1 MQRLAL
7 ILVAG
12 CSSSSADPPRD
23 AAVRTDESG
32 GLRIS
37 LEVPAAVTR
46 QPTTRGAQAITA
58 TLHFENRATKPI
70 RILLVGPEPFRLFNS
85 SMRVWLGSQVVSLQP
100 EPHPHGYLISE
111 KDFFVI
117 PPGASKTF
125 PQTLYVQDRFNSPGT
140 YEVEWM
146 YENKQRKFPGGVNT
160 LDGVTKPLFGG
171 KDVDDLWVGS
181 LSTRKTLR
189 LD

>member
-1 MQRLAL
+1 MHRLAL
-7 ILVAG
+7 ILAAG
-12 CSSSSADPPRD
+12 CSSSSAEPPKD

-37 LEVPAAVTR
+37 LEVPAVVAR
-46 QPTTRGAQAITA
+46 KPPAQGAQAITA
-58 TLHFENRATKPI
+58 TLHFENRSAKPI

-85 SMRVWLGSQVVSLQP
+85 SLRVWRGNDVVSLQP

-117 PPGASKTF
+117 AAGASKTF
-125 PQTLYVQDRFNSPGT
+125 PQTLYVTDRFTSPGA
-140 YEVEWM
+140 YEIEWM
-146 YENKQRKFPGGVNT
+146 YENKQRKFPGGANT

-171 KDVDDLWVGS
+171 KDVEDLWVGS
-181 LSTRKTLR
+181 LSTRAKLR

>member
-1 MQRLAL
+1 MQRFAL
-7 ILVAG
+7 IFVAA

-37 LEVPAAVTR
+37 LEVPAVVAR
-46 QPTTRGAQAITA
+46 QAKPRGAQAITA
-58 TLHFENRATKPI
+58 TLHFENHTAKPI

-85 SMRVWLGSQVVSLQP
+85 SMRVWLGNDVVSLQP

-117 PPGASKTF
+117 APGGSKTF
-125 PQTLYVQDRFNSPGT
+125 PQTLYVTDRFTSPGA

-146 YENKQRKFPGGVNT
+146 YENKQRKFPGGAQT

-181 LSTRKTLR
+181 LSTRHKLR

>member
-12 CSSSSADPPRD
+12 CSSSSAEPPRD

-32 GLRIS
+32 GLRVS
-37 LEVPAAVTR
+37 LEVPAVVAR
-46 QPTTRGAQAITA
+46 QPTTRVPQTITA

-70 RILLVGPEPFRLFNS
+70 RILLVGPEMFRLFNS
-85 SMRVWLGSQVVSLQP
+85 SLRVWQGNQVVSLQP

-117 PPGASKTF
+117 APGESKAF
-125 PQTLYVQDRFNSPGT
+125 PQTLYVKDRFNMPGM

-146 YENKQRKFPGGVNT
+146 YENTQRKFPGGVQT

-171 KDVDDLWVGS
+171 KTVDDLWVGS
-181 LSTRKTLR
+181 LSTRKALR

>member
-1 MQRLAL
+1 MRLAL

-12 CSSSSADPPRD
+12 CSSSSAEPPKD

-46 QPTTRGAQAITA
+46 QPTTRGAQAITT
-58 TLHFENRATKPI
+58 TLHFENRSTKPI

-85 SMRVWLGSQVVSLQP
+85 SMRVWRGNDVVSLQP

-117 PPGASKTF
+117 APGASKTF
-125 PQTLYVQDRFNSPGT
+125 PQTLYVTDRFISPGA
-140 YEVEWM
+140 YEIEWM
-146 YENKQRKFPGGVNT
+146 YENKQRKFPGGANT

-171 KDVDDLWVGS
+171 KDVEDLWVGS
-181 LSTRKTLR
+181 LSTRAKLR